1 MKNIIKLILFLIY
14 TKGIFFI
21 NNYIAHGAI
30 AIFNIILMV
39 ILKINLKT
47 AINNIIK
54 LSLFILFTV
63 VINIMFAD
71 LEFAMLIGIRLI
83 LICNFSYIF
92 SKIISNTEIGEVIE
106 KLAYLLKIFKIN
118 PKEIGLMVTIALSFI
133 PIMKAEFSQIKNVL
147 KVKGIKPTKLN
158 LLKNLNLI
166 FRPFL
171 VSVLQRLNEIEMSL
185 KAKGYQE

>member
-1 MKNIIKLILFLIY
+1 MKNIIKFTLFLIY
-14 TKGIFFI
+14 TIGIFFI
-21 NNYIAHGAI
+21 NNYITHGAI

-39 ILKINLKT
+39 ILKINLKN
-47 AINNIIK
+47 AINNMIE
-54 LSLFILFTV
+54 LSLFIVFTV
-63 VINIMFAD
+63 IINIIFAD
-71 LEFAMLIGIRLI
+71 LEFATLIGIRLI

-92 SKIISNTEIGEVIE
+92 SKTISNTEIGEVIE
-106 KLAYLLKIFKIN
+106 KLVYLLKIFKIN
-118 PKEIGLMVTIALSFI
+118 PKEIGLLVTIAISFI
-133 PIMKAEFSQIKNVL
+133 PIMKDEFSQIKNIL
-147 KVKGIKPTKLN
+147 KVKGIRPTKLN